1 MKAASRMLLPLC
13 SRSLWRH
20 PQMSLNSSA
29 LDPILFIAYNSP
41 LRRFNIYILFTRS
54 QLEFS
59 TQFQRCWIRSFCSTI
74 LEPRRM
80 LGELDCA
87 LWWPEWWG
95 AFVVASFSTRRIDS
109 SEYLDLFRVELF
121 RCIRNFSKEQILIF
135 YNKFRHRIT
144 ISTLHPQHTTFL
156 LSIYDNNFSLR
167 RETTF
172 GVYVFTM
179 IGMFIYTFTLNNGYI
194 FVVYMT
200 SSLLGFFMTG
210 YLPVGFEM
218 AAELTYPEPE
228 GTSSGIL
235 NAGAQVFG
243 ILFTMVYSEILDT
256 YGDIAANL
264 LMAGFLVVGTV
275 ITALIKSDLR
285 RQNAHAVTTPS
296 A

>member
-29 LDPILFIAYNSP
+29 LDPILFIACNSP

-95 AFVVASFSTRRIDS
+95 AFVVASSSTRRIDS

-144 ISTLHPQHTTFL
+144 ISTLPSNKQRSFCRFMITTFHSAEKRHL
-156 LSIYDNNFSLR
+156 ACMSSPWSACSSTHSRWTTATYLSSTWRRRCWASSWRATCQWDSRWQPSWPIRSLR
-167 RETTF
+167 ER
-172 GVYVFTM
+172 
-179 IGMFIYTFTLNNGYI
+179 
-194 FVVYMT
+194 
-200 SSLLGFFMTG
+200 
-210 YLPVGFEM
+210 LPVYWM
-218 AAELTYPEPE
+218 LARR
-228 GTSSGIL
+228 SSESSSRWS
-235 NAGAQVFG
+235 
-243 ILFTMVYSEILDT
+243 T
-256 YGDIAANL
+256 
-264 LMAGFLVVGTV
+264 
-275 ITALIKSDLR
+275 R
-285 RQNAHAVTTPS
+285 RF
-296 A
+296 